1 MHLVKDRL
9 ELPVLDANGVIVGG
23 KKKLP
28 GDTISKA
35 EWKAAGQS
43 DQDIA
48 ALVAL
53 GDVEVK
59 S

>member
-9 ELPVLDANGVIVGG
+9 ELPVLDERGVIVGSVR
-23 KKKLP
+23 KSP
-28 GDTISKA
+28 GDTITKA

-43 DQDIA
+43 DADVA
-48 ALVAL
+48 ALQAL

-59 S
+59 Q